1 MPPKRETLIRQKVDV
16 IDSIL
21 RTSGEYRL
29 INDEDAYSIVEG
41 VMRLHRGSNLTIEQP
56 RGRFGGEYV
65 FRLAKRPNGS
75 EQQN

>member
-41 VMRLHRGSNLTIEQP
+41 VMRLHRGSNLT
-56 RGRFGGEYV
+56 
-65 FRLAKRPNGS
+65 
-75 EQQN
+75 